1 MARCVI
7 VTIVGAAVV
16 PSAAVFV
23 PVRVATVTAAATAAA
38 AVSSS
43 VRHVVECS
51 VGTDGR
57 DGSLSDRECRVSS
70 ETEVMRCVQE
80 CDNKRS
86 RVLQRK
92 NPEESEV

>member
-16 PSAAVFV
+16 PRVAVFV
-23 PVRVATVTAAATAAA
+23 PVRVATVAAAATAA

-80 CDNKRS
+80 CDSKRS